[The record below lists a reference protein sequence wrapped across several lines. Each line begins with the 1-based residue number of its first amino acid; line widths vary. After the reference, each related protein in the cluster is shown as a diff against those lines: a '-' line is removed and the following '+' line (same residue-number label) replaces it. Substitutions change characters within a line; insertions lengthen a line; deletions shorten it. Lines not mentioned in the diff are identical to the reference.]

1 MALSILARG
10 DKVIATARSRSINQL
25 DDLKAKGAYAYELD
39 VNAPQDDLNAFA
51 KKIIDAHGHVDVIVN
66 NAGE

>member
-1 MALSILARG
+1 MALSALARG
-10 DKVIATARSRSINQL
+10 DKVIATARSRSISQL

-39 VNAPQDDLNAFA
+39 VNAPQTDLNAFA
-51 KKIIDAHGHVDVIVN
+51 QKIIDAHGHVDVIVN